1 MKFLKLTLA
10 LVFCFLLVLPENAF
24 ADSWAKKR
32 RTCRSWRAKYK
43 TMAKVKQCGAWV
55 ADCKRYAKTCD
66 GATGAVSFC
75 SRAEP
80 DANGVLIVNTAN
92 AISNQSLQTSSA
104 NAPHED
110 WCAGFDQMAQL
121 PNLSLAPIFQ
131 YKGNFERVR
140 NSELSIGEVIFDDE
154 KRQITIFNIEG
165 ELNLHSLDV
174 TNDFSA
180 LVLSITSDTEKDE
193 TEEYL
198 TDAKYYENLIW
209 ESKILLTN
217 KRLFSYNELAKG
229 IRNKVDEDGRVYTKI
244 SLQSITIDVPK
255 GVDMEDISINVGSN
269 EGNLGYGISKKFNLS
284 KEQKGVNITTF
295 DIPLPNIEVKFNYYP
310 NPVINKL
317 FTTIELPSTEEVTIS
332 LFRED
337 GILIRNIYQEKVEG
351 KKEVVLETDFSD
363 VKNGIYYLKMI
374 IGNKTYT
381 RRIVKQ

>member
-1 MKFLKLTLA
+1 MPLQTLG
-10 LVFCFLLVLPENAF
+10 L
-24 ADSWAKKR
+24 KKR

-165 ELNLHSLDV
+165 ELNMHSLDI

-198 TDAKYYENLIW
+198 TDEEYYKNLIW

-217 KRLFSYNELAKG
+217 KRIFSYNDLAKG
-229 IRNKVDEDGRVYTKI
+229 IRNKVDEKGRVYAKI

-255 GVDMEDISINVGSN
+255 GVDMENISINVGSDA
-269 EGNLGYGISKKFNLS
+269 GNLGYGISKKFNLS
-284 KEQKGVNITTF
+284 KEQKGVDITAF
-295 DIPLPNIEVKFNYYP
+295 DIPLPNVEVKFNYYP
-310 NPVINKL
+310 NPVVNKL